1 MSTVVR
7 RHPIGAFLVAA
18 YSLSIAIFAVPM
30 LSDAGLGILPIELPG
45 IAPFLLLLTFAM
57 VAVVFGITAI
67 ADGRQGVR
75 QLRGRLF
82 RFLVSPIWY
91 VAALLV
97 LPASALG
104 VAVALEGSS
113 VVTAIGAEPA
123 VAASWLAE
131 LAVPLVLIN
140 FWEEFAW
147 SGFVLHRLQP
157 RFGPVRATALTT
169 WAHAAL
175 HLPLL
180 FVLGGVSDDP
190 IAVEMYPF
198 YLAALFVFPL
208 GNRTVATW
216 LYNRSGHSV
225 PVAGLT
231 HSSWNLATGGAMLPA
246 LVPTAEPVFSYIGFA
261 VVAAIVIV
269 ATRGRLG
276 YRQGGSASSAALA
289 GAHAAA
295 NAATHQT
302 L

>member
-1 MSTVVR
+1 MSQQIR
-7 RHPIGAFLVAA
+7 RHPVAALLVAA
-18 YSLSIAIFAVPM
+18 YTLAVVIFAVPV
-30 LSDAGLGILPIELPG
+30 LSTRGLGILPIELPG
-45 IAPFLLLLTFAM
+45 NEPFLLLITFSM
-57 VAVVFGITAI
+57 VGVSFGITAI
-67 ADGRQGVR
+67 TDGRDGVR
-75 QLRGRLF
+75 ELRRRAF
-82 RFLVSPIWY
+82 RFLVSPAWY
-91 VAALLV
+91 VTALVLLPLAALV
-97 LPASALG
+97 MAVAIEGTEVVSAL
-104 VAVALEGSS
+104 A
-113 VVTAIGAEPA
+113 AEPA
-123 VAASWLAE
+123 IAVGWLVEIAVAYF
-131 LAVPLVLIN
+131 LIN
-140 FWEEFAW
+140 LWEELTW

-157 RFGPVRATALTT
+157 RFGPLRATALTT

-261 VVAAIVIV
+261 VVAAIIIV

-276 YRQGGSASSAALA
+276 YRQGGSAPSAAVA

-295 NAATHQT
+295 NAATH
-302 L
+302 

>member
-7 RHPIGAFLVAA
+7 RHPIGVFLLAA
-18 YSLSIAIFAVPM
+18 YSLSIAVFVVPM

-45 IAPFLLLLTFAM
+45 IEPFLLLLTFAM

-82 RFLVSPIWY
+82 RFLVSPICH

-104 VAVALEGSS
+104 VAVAFEGSS
-113 VVTAIGAEPA
+113 VVTAIGEEPA

-131 LAVPLVLIN
+131 LVVPLVLIN

-169 WAHAAL
+169 WAQGAL
-175 HLPLL
+175 HVPLL
-180 FVLGGVSDDP
+180 FVIGGVSDTRIP
-190 IAVEMYPF
+190 AEMYPF
-198 YLAALFVFPL
+198 YVAALFILPL

-225 PVAGLT
+225 PIAALAHAGWNVAAG
-231 HSSWNLATGGAMLPA
+231 SAFLPA
-246 LVPTAEPVFSYIGFA
+246 LIPGFNPVWAYAGFA
-261 VVAAIVIV
+261 IVAVVLVV
-269 ATRGRLG
+269 ATRGQLG
-276 YRQGGSASSAALA
+276 YGRGGRGDRRASRTPFDPAEAAV
-289 GAHAAA
+289 H
-295 NAATHQT
+295 
-302 L
+302 